1 MKNIEMCSS
10 MLDQASFRLKTAKQ
24 AMEDGHFAYV
34 VRCSQECVE
43 LSLKAS
49 LRLLGIEYPK
59 KHDVSRILLLNRSRF
74 PEWFPVDEFAK
85 VSRVLAEKREPAVYG
100 DELRLIPS
108 SILFDKGQAEDALKS
123 AEKVY
128 SFCLRL
134 FESVKG

>member
-1 MKNIEMCSS
+1 MKNIEMSS
-10 MLDQASFRLKTAKQ
+10 AMLGQAFSRLKTAKQ
-24 AMEDGHFAYV
+24 AMGDENFAYV

-59 KHDVSRILLLNRSRF
+59 KHDVSRIILINRGRF
-74 PEWFPVDEFAK
+74 PEWFPVEEFAK

-100 DELRLIPS
+100 DELKLIPS
-108 SILFDKGQAEDALKS
+108 SILFDKSQAEDALRS

-128 SFCLRL
+128 SVCLKL